1 MTEAPYRLDLRDIRS
16 LEGMRVLV
24 VGDVMLDAYLTGETN
39 RISPEAP
46 VPVVRILEE
55 RYYLG
60 GAGNVAANISALGG
74 AATLMGLTGRD
85 SAAGTFN
92 GLLENLGIRPRLL
105 QVEGR
110 PTTVKTRVLA
120 SRQQML
126 RMDYEHSGPVGEA
139 DRACFM
145 DLLKRE
151 AGQHDIV
158 ILSDYAKGLVDTVFA
173 KALRKELD
181 ALPRPVKLLVD
192 PKPGNFAHFV
202 GADLLTPNLKETGE
216 SVNMPVGSREEIL
229 AAGREILRRFRC
241 RQLLSTLGP
250 QGMALFLGPDEVWHI
265 PTVARDVFDVT
276 GAGDTVIATVG
287 LGLASG
293 LPLLEACVLAN
304 YAAGIV
310 VGKVGA
316 AIVTPDE
323 LEAFIRQQTELVPQR
338 WA

>member
-1 MTEAPYRLDLRDIRS
+1 MTEAFHRLDVNDIRS
-16 LEGMRVLV
+16 LQGMRVLV
-24 VGDVMLDAYLTGETN
+24 VGDVMLDAYLTGEAN

-74 AATLMGLTGRD
+74 IATLMGLTGRD
-85 SAAGTFN
+85 SAADTFN
-92 GLLENLGIRPRLL
+92 GLLENLGIRPQLL
-105 QVEGR
+105 QVEDR

-126 RMDYEHSGPVGEA
+126 RMDYEHAGPLSQA
-139 DRACFM
+139 DRARFM
-145 DLLKRE
+145 DVLRCE

-158 ILSDYAKGLVDTVFA
+158 ILSDYAKGLVDAEFA
-173 KALRKELD
+173 EALRKELD

-192 PKPGNFAHFV
+192 PKPAHFV
-202 GADLLTPNLKETGE
+202 HFADADLLTPNLKETSE
-216 SVNMPVGSREEIL
+216 SVTMPVGNREEIL
-229 AAGREILRRFRC
+229 AAGREIFRRFRC

-287 LGLASG
+287 LGLAAG

-310 VGKVGA
+310 VGRVGA
-316 AIVTPDE
+316 ATVTPDE
-323 LEAFIRQQTELVPQR
+323 LEDFIRQQKELVPQR